1 MCGIKVCYCVSVYL
15 FSHLLLG
22 WCPFCLSSL
31 QKILLQ
37 WSKRVLMLCVIIV
50 VQNSE
55 LKNWFNVKSRA
66 GI

>member
-1 MCGIKVCYCVSVYL
+1 MCGIKAFYCVSVYL

-22 WCPFCLSSL
+22 WCPFFLSSL

-37 WSKRVLMLCVIIV
+37 WSKRVLMQRVIRV

-55 LKNWFNVKSRA
+55 LKNWFNVKSQA